1 MNENEERIIK
11 LEENVKQLKESQN
24 KSNKD
29 IEKVKENQIL
39 ANKDIEKIK
48 ENQKQSNDDV
58 KELKEKQI
66 LTEKDMIEMKNDIKY
81 LRGTMD
87 TMNNTINTGLKDIN
101 EKIEKDQLEKLK
113 NSINKEDKIKDKVID
128 YILKGLSYL
137 LVGGAIY
144 FILEVLGKFNNK

>member
-1 MNENEERIIK
+1 MNENEERIIR
-11 LEENVKQLKESQN
+11 LEENYKILKESQN
-24 KSNKD
+24 KSNQS
-29 IEKVKENQIL
+29 IEG
-39 ANKDIEKIK
+39 
-48 ENQKQSNDDV
+48 
-58 KELKEKQI
+58 LKEKQV
-66 LTEKDMIEMKNDIKY
+66 LTEKDVIEMKNDIKY

-113 NSINKEDKIKDKVID
+113 NSINKEDKIKDKIID